1 MKTSEKYLFMAI
13 LSEIIETSGLEPV
26 FFGSSIS
33 VMYNES
39 RFEIYP
45 NFNIGFSFGVK
56 VYDDAANVCAY
67 SGEYS
72 ISEVTDFKNVL
83 DHVKTHG
90 RVYQE
95 DMPF

>member
-13 LSEIIETSGLEPV
+13 LAELIEISGLSPM

-33 VMYNES
+33 VIYNDL

-45 NFNIGFSFGVK
+45 NFDIGSFGVK

-72 ISEVTDFKNVL
+72 ISEVTDFKNIL
-83 DHVKTHG
+83 DHAKTHG

-95 DMPF
+95 DIPF